1 MRAVSRTETSRTHVN
16 QAALMGAGLGL
27 LPFRFAAPAVA
38 ALGMKMLRDVR
49 TTFEVENSPVEQAA
63 AAAVL
68 GAGEFA
74 LGQATRT
81 VRFVPW
87 VGPIVSAALTGA
99 AMKALGEGAIAYY
112 QWSRHE
118 SEATARPVADAEG
131 ANTRVAF

>member
-1 MRAVSRTETSRTHVN
+1 MGRTDTSRKHVN

-38 ALGMKMLRDVR
+38 ALGVKMLKDVR
-49 TTFEVENSPVEQAA
+49 EAFEAESNPVEQAA

-74 LGQATRT
+74 LGQATRV
-81 VRFVPW
+81 VRIVPW
-87 VGPIVSAALTGA
+87 VGPVASAALTGA

-112 QWSRHE
+112 QWSRFE
-118 SEATARPVADAEG
+118 REATARPAEG
-131 ANTRVAF
+131 EAQTRVAF